1 MDFTPT
7 EEQRALQ
14 SAVRDLASSLTPKDT
29 GSGAP
34 AGPQPF
40 DADAWGKLA
49 EMGLAL
55 KDSPPGF
62 EGAAAYEDGTYDDEG
77 DAAFA
82 EDEQY

>member
-40 DADAWGKLA
+40 DADAWGKFA
-49 EMGLAL
+49 EMGLL
-55 KDSPPGF
+55 GL
-62 EGAAAYEDGTYDDEG
+62 
-77 DAAFA
+77 AFA
-82 EDEQY
+82 EEKGGFGASAIEVTLAAIASA

>member
-34 AGPQPF
+34 AGPC
-40 DADAWGKLA
+40 
-49 EMGLAL
+49 
-55 KDSPPGF
+55 
-62 EGAAAYEDGTYDDEG
+62 TR
-77 DAAFA
+77 
-82 EDEQY
+82 